1 MAGVLLRWNATG
13 KAGPKKGRAN
23 TMAAMGLNPF
33 RQQRRTLF
41 DLAMMVAALAAA
53 LAAVVW
59 AVLSS

>member
-1 MAGVLLRWNATG
+1 
-13 KAGPKKGRAN
+13 
-23 TMAAMGLNPF
+23 MAAMGLNPF

-59 AVLSS
+59 AVLSN